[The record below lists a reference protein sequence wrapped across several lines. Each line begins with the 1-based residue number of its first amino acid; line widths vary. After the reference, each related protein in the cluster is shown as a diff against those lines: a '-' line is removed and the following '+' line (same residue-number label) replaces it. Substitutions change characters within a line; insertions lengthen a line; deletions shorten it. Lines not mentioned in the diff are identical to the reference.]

1 MFRWGIF
8 VEVHMASPCGGKLSP
23 QVTDEGQVTH
33 KILFMGNARG
43 PTGQSAKAYAFS
55 CLSAQRCSQLPLL

>member
-1 MFRWGIF
+1 
-8 VEVHMASPCGGKLSP
+8 MASPCGGKLSP

-33 KILFMGNARG
+33 KILFMGDARG